1 MAGRSFRVLLRSS
14 RMFENPDTLAE
25 LTRLARKQLRG
36 RARSVRAAYPEA
48 ALLERSRLIV
58 ERVVALPEFDAA
70 ESIALFWPL
79 PREVD
84 LREID
89 KAARSHGKRVYYP
102 VMDRHA
108 TGVRTGM
115 ALSAETAELAE
126 RGSRFAEPPPSAP
139 RAERGD
145 IDLVFVPALAVALNG
160 HRLGYGAGFYDAT
173 LPDFCPP
180 AKSVVVAYDFQLL
193 AELPHLAHDVACD
206 WIVTDRRLEAAVAS
220 G

>member
-1 MAGRSFRVLLRSS
+1 
-14 RMFENPDTLAE
+14 MFENPETLAE
-25 LTRLARKQLRG
+25 LTRLARKQLRA
-36 RARSVRAAYPEA
+36 RARAVRAAYPEA
-48 ALLERSRLIV
+48 ALLERSRRIV
-58 ERVVALPEFDAA
+58 ERVLSLPEFEAA
-70 ESIALFWPL
+70 QSIALFWPL

-84 LREID
+84 LREVD
-89 KAARSHGKRVYYP
+89 GAARSRGKRVYYP

-108 TGVRTGM
+108 DGVRTGM
-115 ALSAETAELAE
+115 ALSAASTELAD

-139 RAERGD
+139 RAERGA
-145 IDLVFVPALAVALNG
+145 IDLLFVPALAVALNG

-206 WIVTDRRLEAAVAS
+206 FIVTDHRFAAAS
-220 G
+220 AT